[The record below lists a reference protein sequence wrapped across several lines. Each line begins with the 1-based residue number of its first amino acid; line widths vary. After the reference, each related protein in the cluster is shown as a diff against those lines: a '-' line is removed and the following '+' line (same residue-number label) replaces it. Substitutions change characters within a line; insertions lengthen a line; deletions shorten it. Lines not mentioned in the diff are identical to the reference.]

1 LLSSIAL
8 PFAVAGIA
16 VAIDQVTKALAAGA
30 LGRAADSHRFEVLG
44 SLLAFEYIENTGA
57 AFGVLEGR
65 GVILTLIAGAIVAA
79 LVWTYV
85 RAGRTSPVLAVS
97 LGLLIGGALGNIID
111 RVRLGYVVD
120 FVAVGIWPKFNA
132 ADSAVTI
139 GVLMLAWTMAR
150 DDKRAH
156 EAHADKPVEAEA
168 SGARLNGAPIANRYV
183 EGG

>member
-1 LLSSIAL
+1 MLASVAL
-8 PFAVAGIA
+8 PLAVAAGA
-16 VAIDQVTKALAAGA
+16 VAIDQVTKAIATEG
-30 LGRAADSHRFEVLG
+30 LGRDADSHRFELLG

-65 GVILTLIAGAIVAA
+65 GVILTLIAGAIVTA

-85 RAGRTSPVLAVS
+85 RAGRSSPVLAAS
-97 LGLLIGGALGNIID
+97 LGLLVGGALGNIID

-120 FVAVGIWPKFNA
+120 FVAVGVWPKFNA

-139 GVLMLAWTMAR
+139 GVLMLAWIMAR
-150 DDKRAH
+150 DDQRAH
-156 EAHADKPVEAEA
+156 DAQTDNPAEA
-168 SGARLNGAPIANRYV
+168 DASVAKLNGGPIANRYV